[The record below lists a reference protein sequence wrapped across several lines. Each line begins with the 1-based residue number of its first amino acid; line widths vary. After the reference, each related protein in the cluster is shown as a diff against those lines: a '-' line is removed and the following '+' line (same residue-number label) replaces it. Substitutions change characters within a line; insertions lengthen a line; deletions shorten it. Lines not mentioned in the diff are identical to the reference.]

1 MIELNYALNTIFFLI
16 SGAMVMWMAAGFTAL
31 EAGSVRTKNVTE
43 ILTKNVALFAVA
55 SIAFL
60 LCGYKIMYGWVE
72 PAGHAMYADFFFQ
85 MVFVATAMSVVS
97 GAVAERK
104 KLWSFLIFSAVFAA
118 VIYPLEGQ
126 WTWGGGFL
134 SGLGFVD
141 FAGSGI
147 VHMAGASAALAAVLL
162 IGPRDG
168 KYDKNGR
175 PKNIPGNNM
184 PLVALGTLILWL
196 GWFFF
201 NGGSQLKFDTMSDAQ
216 ALGKIFV
223 NTNMAAAGGLLG
235 AMIVSKLWT
244 KRVVLNVTLNGA
256 LAGLVVITADPLSP
270 SPEFAIL
277 YGLLGG
283 IVIPGAMTL
292 LEKWGIDDP
301 VGAISVHGIA
311 GIIGL
316 LLVPIFNPDATI
328 LIQVLGIGVIG
339 GFVFTTSCAV
349 WFVLGKTVGIRVGK
363 EEELV
368 GSDMYEGT
376 GNAYPEFMNTQLN
389 KVRSTDDN

>member
-1 MIELNYALNTIFFLI
+1 MNELDYALNTVFFLI

-43 ILTKNVALFAVA
+43 ILTKNVALFSVA

-72 PAGHAMYADFFFQ
+72 PEGHAIYADFFFQ

-104 KLWSFLIFSAVFAA
+104 KLWSFLIFAVIFSAI
-118 VIYPLEGQ
+118 IYPLEGS

-134 SGLGFVD
+134 SQLGFFD

-147 VHMAGASAALAAVLL
+147 VHMAGAAAALASVIM
-162 IGPRDG
+162 IGAREG
-168 KYDKNGR
+168 KYDENGK
-175 PKNIPGNNM
+175 PKNIPGSNM
-184 PLVALGTLILWL
+184 PLVAIGTLILWL

-201 NGGSQLKFDTMSDAQ
+201 NGGSQLAFSTIADAN

-244 KRVVLNVTLNGA
+244 KKVILNVTLNGA
-256 LAGLVVITADPLSP
+256 LAGLVVITADPYSP
-270 SPEFAIL
+270 SPEIAVL
-277 YGLLGG
+277 YGALGG
-283 IVIPGAMTL
+283 ILIPLSMTL

-301 VGAISVHGIA
+301 VGAISVHGTA
-311 GIIGL
+311 GILGL

-339 GFVFTTSCAV
+339 GFVFTTSLAV
-349 WFVLGKTVGIRVGK
+349 WWLLHKTIGIRVGK

-376 GNAYPEFMNTQLN
+376 GNAYPEFIGMQKSEL
-389 KVRSTDDN
+389 RE

>member
-43 ILTKNVALFAVA
+43 ILTKNVALFSVA

-60 LCGYKIMYGWVE
+60 LCGYGVMYGWKE
-72 PAGHAMYADFFFQ
+72 PTTHSMYSDFFFQ

-104 KLWSFLIFSAVFAA
+104 KLWSFLIFSAIFAGL
-118 VIYPLEGQ
+118 IYPLQGS

-134 SGLGFVD
+134 SELGFFD

-147 VHMAGASAALAAVLL
+147 VHMAGASAALAAVLI

-168 KYDKNGR
+168 KYDKNGK
-175 PKNIPGNNM
+175 PKNIPGSNM

-201 NGGSQLKFDTMSDAQ
+201 NGGSQLAFSTIADAN

-244 KRVVLNVTLNGA
+244 KKVILNVTLNGA
-256 LAGLVVITADPLSP
+256 LAGLVVITADPYSP
-270 SPEFAIL
+270 SPEIAVL
-277 YGLLGG
+277 YGMLGG
-283 IVIPGAMTL
+283 ITIPFAMTL

-311 GIIGL
+311 GILGL
-316 LLVPIFNPDATI
+316 LLVPIFNSDST
-328 LIQVLGIGVIG
+328 VLAQSIGIVTIG
-339 GFVFTTSCAV
+339 GFVFVTSLGV
-349 WFVLGKTVGIRVGK
+349 WWVLHKTIGIRVGK
-363 EEELV
+363 KEEDV

-376 GNAYPEFMNTQLN
+376 GNAYPEFMD
-389 KVRSTDDN
+389 K

>member
-1 MIELNYALNTIFFLI
+1 MIETNYAINTIFFLI

-43 ILTKNVALFAVA
+43 ILTKNVALFSVA

-60 LCGYKIMYGWVE
+60 FLGYRLMYGWNE
-72 PAGHAMYADFFFQ
+72 PDTHSMYADFFFQ

-104 KLWSFLIFSAVFAA
+104 KLWSFLIFAALFSA
-118 VIYPLEGQ
+118 VIYPLEGS

-134 SGLGFVD
+134 SELGFFD

-147 VHMAGASAALAAVLL
+147 VHMAGAAAALASVIM
-162 IGPRDG
+162 IGARDG
-168 KYDKNGR
+168 KYDKNGK
-175 PKNIPGNNM
+175 PQNIPGSNM

-201 NGGSQLKFDTMSDAQ
+201 NGGSQLAFSTIDDAK

-244 KRVVLNVTLNGA
+244 KKVILNVTLNGA
-256 LAGLVVITADPLSP
+256 LAGLVVITADPYSP
-270 SPEFAIL
+270 SPEIAVL
-277 YGLLGG
+277 YGALGG
-283 IVIPGAMTL
+283 ILIPLSMTL

-301 VGAISVHGIA
+301 VGAISVHGTA
-311 GIIGL
+311 GILGL
-316 LLVPIFNPDATI
+316 MLVPIFNAEATA
-328 LIQVLGIGVIG
+328 LIQLLGIGVIG
-339 GFVFTTSCAV
+339 GYVFVSSIVV
-349 WFVLGKTVGIRVGK
+349 WWVLHKTIGIRVGK
-363 EEELV
+363 EEESV

-376 GNAYPEFMNTQLN
+376 GNAYPEF
-389 KVRSTDDN
+389 KK

>member
-1 MIELNYALNTIFFLI
+1 MMELNYALNTMFFLI
-16 SGAMVMWMAAGFTAL
+16 SGAMIMWMAAGFTAL

-60 LCGYKIMYGWVE
+60 LSGYEVMYGWNE
-72 PAGHAMYADFFFQ
+72 PETHSMYADFFFQ

-104 KLWSFLIFSAVFAA
+104 KLWSFLIFSAIFAGI
-118 VIYPLEGQ
+118 IYPLEGA
-126 WTWGGGFL
+126 WTWGGGWL
-134 SGLGFVD
+134 SQLGFFD

-147 VHMAGASAALAAVLL
+147 VHMAGASAALAAVLI

-168 KYDKNGR
+168 KYDKNGNPR
-175 PKNIPGNNM
+175 NIPGSNM
-184 PLVALGTLILWL
+184 PLVALGTLILWM

-201 NGGSQLKFDTMSDAQ
+201 NGGSQLAFNTVADAN

-235 AMIVSKLWT
+235 AMFISKLWT
-244 KRVVLNVTLNGA
+244 KKVILNVTLNGA
-256 LAGLVVITADPLSP
+256 LAGLVVITADPYTP
-270 SPEFAIL
+270 SPQIAVL

-283 IVIPGAMTL
+283 ITIPFAMSI

-316 LLVPIFNPDATI
+316 MLVPILNVDAMFGV
-328 LIQVLGIGVIG
+328 QAVGVLVIG
-339 GFVFTTSCAV
+339 GFVFLTSLGV
-349 WFVLGKTVGIRVGK
+349 WYALHKTIGIRVGK

-376 GNAYPEFMNTQLN
+376 GNAYPEFMEIKNV
-389 KVRSTDDN
+389 K

>member
-1 MIELNYALNTIFFLI
+1 MEVNYALNTIFFLI

-43 ILTKNVALFAVA
+43 ILTKNVALFSVA

-60 LCGYKIMYGWVE
+60 FCGYGLMYGWNE
-72 PAGHAMYADFFFQ
+72 PKSHSMYADFFFQ

-104 KLWSFLIFSAVFAA
+104 KLWSFLIFAAIFSA
-118 VIYPLEGQ
+118 VIYPLEGA

-134 SGLGFVD
+134 SELGFFD

-147 VHMAGASAALAAVLL
+147 VHMAGAAAALAAVII

-168 KYDKNGR
+168 KYDKNGK
-175 PKNIPGNNM
+175 PLNIPGSNM

-201 NGGSQLKFDTMSDAQ
+201 NGGSQLAFNTISDAN

-244 KRVVLNVTLNGA
+244 KKVILNVTLNGA
-256 LAGLVVITADPLSP
+256 LAGLVVITADPYSP
-270 SPEFAIL
+270 SPEIAVL
-277 YGLLGG
+277 YGMLGG
-283 IVIPGAMTL
+283 VVIPFAMSL
-292 LEKWGIDDP
+292 IEKWGIDDP
-301 VGAISVHGIA
+301 VGAISVHGVA

-316 LLVPIFNPDATI
+316 LLVPIFNADST
-328 LIQVLGIGVIG
+328 VLAQSIGIVTIG
-339 GFVFTTSCAV
+339 GFVFVSSLGV
-349 WFVLGKTVGIRVGK
+349 WWSLHKTIGIRVGK
-363 EEELV
+363 KEEEV

-376 GNAYPEFMNTQLN
+376 GNAYPEFMNRG
-389 KVRSTDDN
+389 K

>member
-1 MIELNYALNTIFFLI
+1 MVEINYALNTIFFLI

-43 ILTKNVALFAVA
+43 ILTKNVALFSVA

-60 LCGYKIMYGWVE
+60 LCGYNIMYGWNE
-72 PAGHAMYADFFFQ
+72 PESHSMYADFFFQ

-104 KLWSFLIFSAVFAA
+104 KLWSFLIFAALFSA
-118 VIYPLEGQ
+118 VIYPLEGS

-134 SGLGFVD
+134 AKLGFFD

-147 VHMAGASAALAAVLL
+147 VHMAGAAAALASVIM

-168 KYDKNGR
+168 KYDKNGK
-175 PKNIPGNNM
+175 PKNIPGSNM

-201 NGGSQLKFDTMSDAQ
+201 NGGSQLAFSTVADAD

-244 KRVVLNVTLNGA
+244 KKVILNVTLNGA
-256 LAGLVVITADPLSP
+256 LAGLVVITADPYST
-270 SPEFAIL
+270 SPEIAVV
-277 YGLLGG
+277 YGAMGG
-283 IVIPGAMTL
+283 ILIPLSMTL

-301 VGAISVHGIA
+301 VGAISVHGTA
-311 GIIGL
+311 GVLGL
-316 LLVPIFNPDATI
+316 LLVPIFNTNATVMAQ
-328 LIQVLGIGVIG
+328 LIGIGVIS
-339 GFVFTTSCAV
+339 GFVFTTSLGI
-349 WFVLGKTVGIRVGK
+349 WWVLDKTIGIRVGK

-376 GNAYPEFMNTQLN
+376 GNAYPEFMD
-389 KVRSTDDN
+389 K

>member
-1 MIELNYALNTIFFLI
+1 MIELTYALNTMFFLI

-43 ILTKNVALFAVA
+43 ILTKNVALFAAA

-60 LCGYKIMYGWVE
+60 FLGYRIMYGWNE
-72 PAGHAMYADFFFQ
+72 PGTHSMYADFFFQ

-104 KLWSFLIFSAVFAA
+104 KLWSFLIFAVIFSAI
-118 VIYPLEGQ
+118 IYPLEGS

-134 SGLGFVD
+134 SQLGFFD

-147 VHMAGASAALAAVLL
+147 VHMAGAAAALASVIM
-162 IGPRDG
+162 IGAREG
-168 KYDKNGR
+168 KYDENGK
-175 PKNIPGNNM
+175 PKNIPGSNM
-184 PLVALGTLILWL
+184 PLVAIGTLILWL

-201 NGGSQLKFDTMSDAQ
+201 NGGSQLAFSTIDDAN

-244 KRVVLNVTLNGA
+244 KKVILNVTLNGA
-256 LAGLVVITADPLSP
+256 LAGLVVITADPYSP
-270 SPEFAIL
+270 SPEIAVL
-277 YGLLGG
+277 YGALGG
-283 IVIPGAMTL
+283 ILIPLSMTL

-301 VGAISVHGIA
+301 VGAISVHGTA
-311 GIIGL
+311 GILGL

-339 GFVFTTSCAV
+339 GFVFTTSLAV
-349 WFVLGKTVGIRVGK
+349 WWLLHKTIGIRVGK

-368 GSDMYEGT
+368 GSDTYEGT
-376 GNAYPEFMNTQLN
+376 GNAYPEFIGMQKSEL
-389 KVRSTDDN
+389 RE

>member
-1 MIELNYALNTIFFLI
+1 MIETNYALNTIFFLI

-168 KYDKNGR
+168 KYNKTGK

-256 LAGLVVITADPLSP
+256 LAGLVIITADPLSP
-270 SPEFAIL
+270 SPQIAVL

-316 LLVPIFNPDATI
+316 LLVPIFNPDASI
-328 LIQVLGIGVIG
+328 LVQVLGIGILA
-339 GFVFTTSCAV
+339 GFVFTTSYAV
-349 WFVLGKTVGIRVGK
+349 WFVLGKTIGIRVGK

-376 GNAYPEFMNTQLN
+376 GNAYPEFMN
-389 KVRSTDDN
+389 K

>member
-1 MIELNYALNTIFFLI
+1 MVEINYALNTIFFLI

-43 ILTKNVALFAVA
+43 ILTKNVALFSVA

-60 LCGYKIMYGWVE
+60 LCGYNIMYGWNE
-72 PAGHAMYADFFFQ
+72 PESHSMYADFFFQ

-104 KLWSFLIFSAVFAA
+104 KLWSFLIFAALFSA
-118 VIYPLEGQ
+118 VIYPLEGS

-134 SGLGFVD
+134 NKLGFFD

-147 VHMAGASAALAAVLL
+147 VHMAGAAAALASVIM

-168 KYDKNGR
+168 KYDKNGK
-175 PKNIPGNNM
+175 PKNIPGSNM

-201 NGGSQLKFDTMSDAQ
+201 NGGSQLAFSTVADAD

-244 KRVVLNVTLNGA
+244 KKVILNVTLNGA
-256 LAGLVVITADPLSP
+256 LAGLVVITADPYST
-270 SPEFAIL
+270 SPEIAVV
-277 YGLLGG
+277 YGAMGG
-283 IVIPGAMTL
+283 ILIPLSMTL

-301 VGAISVHGIA
+301 VGAISVHGTA
-311 GIIGL
+311 GVLGL
-316 LLVPIFNPDATI
+316 LLVPIFNTNATVMAQ
-328 LIQVLGIGVIG
+328 LIGIGVIS
-339 GFVFTTSCAV
+339 GFVFTTSLGI
-349 WFVLGKTVGIRVGK
+349 WWVLDKTIGIRVGK

-376 GNAYPEFMNTQLN
+376 GNAYPEFMD
-389 KVRSTDDN
+389 K

>member
-1 MIELNYALNTIFFLI
+1 MIETNYAINTIFFLV

-43 ILTKNVALFAVA
+43 ILTKNVALFSVA

-60 LCGYKIMYGWVE
+60 FLGYRLMYGWNE
-72 PAGHAMYADFFFQ
+72 PDTHSMYADFFFQ

-104 KLWSFLIFSAVFAA
+104 KLWSFLIFAAIFSA
-118 VIYPLEGQ
+118 VIYPLEGS

-134 SGLGFVD
+134 SELGFFD

-147 VHMAGASAALAAVLL
+147 VHMAGAAAALASVIM
-162 IGPRDG
+162 IGARDG
-168 KYDKNGR
+168 KYDKNGK
-175 PKNIPGNNM
+175 PKNIPGSNM

-201 NGGSQLKFDTMSDAQ
+201 NGGSQLAFSTIADAN

-244 KRVVLNVTLNGA
+244 KKVILNVTLNGA
-256 LAGLVVITADPLSP
+256 LAGLVVITADPYSP
-270 SPEFAIL
+270 SPEIAVL
-277 YGLLGG
+277 YGALGG
-283 IVIPGAMTL
+283 ILVPLSMTL

-301 VGAISVHGIA
+301 VGAISVHGTA
-311 GIIGL
+311 GILGL
-316 LLVPIFNPDATI
+316 LLVPIFNSDATI
-328 LIQVLGIGVIG
+328 LIQVLGISVIG
-339 GFVFTTSCAV
+339 GFVFTTSLGI
-349 WFVLGKTVGIRVGK
+349 WWVLHKTIGIRVGK

-376 GNAYPEFMNTQLN
+376 GNAYPEFMD
-389 KVRSTDDN
+389 K

>member
-1 MIELNYALNTIFFLI
+1 MIEINYAVNTIFFLI

-43 ILTKNVALFAVA
+43 ILTKNVALFSVA

-60 LCGYKIMYGWVE
+60 LCGYNIMYGWNE
-72 PAGHAMYADFFFQ
+72 PGTHSMYADFFFQ

-104 KLWSFLIFSAVFAA
+104 KLWSFLIFAALFSA
-118 VIYPLEGQ
+118 VIYPLEGS

-134 SGLGFVD
+134 SELGFVD

-147 VHMAGASAALAAVLL
+147 VHMAGAAAALASVIM
-162 IGPRDG
+162 IGARDG
-168 KYDKNGR
+168 KYDKNGK
-175 PKNIPGNNM
+175 PKNIPGSNM

-201 NGGSQLKFDTMSDAQ
+201 NGGSQLAFSTIADAN

-244 KRVVLNVTLNGA
+244 KKVILNVTLNGA
-256 LAGLVVITADPLSP
+256 LAGLVVITADPYSP
-270 SPEFAIL
+270 SPEFAVL
-277 YGLLGG
+277 YGALGG
-283 IVIPGAMTL
+283 ILIPLSMTL

-301 VGAISVHGIA
+301 VGAISVHGMA
-311 GIIGL
+311 GIVGL
-316 LLVPIFNPDATI
+316 LLVPIFNADA
-328 LIQVLGIGVIG
+328 LVLVQLLGVGVIG
-339 GFVFTTSCAV
+339 GFVFTTSLV
-349 WFVLGKTVGIRVGK
+349 IWWVLDKTIGIRVGK

-376 GNAYPEFMNTQLN
+376 GNAYPEFMD
-389 KVRSTDDN
+389 K

>member
-1 MIELNYALNTIFFLI
+1 MDELSYALNTIFFVI

-31 EAGSVRTKNVTE
+31 EAGSVQTKNVTE

-60 LCGYKIMYGWVE
+60 FCGYGIMYGWNE
-72 PAGHAMYADFFFQ
+72 PKTHSMYADFFFQ

-104 KLWSFLIFSAVFAA
+104 KLWSFLIFAAIFTA

-134 SGLGFVD
+134 SELGFFD

-147 VHMAGASAALAAVLL
+147 VHMAGAAAALASVIM

-168 KYDKNGR
+168 KYDENGK
-175 PKNIPGNNM
+175 PLNIPGSNM
-184 PLVALGTLILWL
+184 PLVALGTLILWW

-201 NGGSQLKFDTMSDAQ
+201 NGGSQLAFSTIADAQ

-244 KRVVLNVTLNGA
+244 KKVILNVTLNGA
-256 LAGLVVITADPLSP
+256 LAGLVVITADPFSP
-270 SPEFAIL
+270 SPEIAVL
-277 YGLLGG
+277 YGALGG
-283 IVIPGAMTL
+283 ILIPMSMSL

-301 VGAISVHGIA
+301 VGAISVHGTA

-316 LLVPIFNPDATI
+316 LLVPIFNAEATMLAQ
-328 LIQVLGIGVIG
+328 LIGIVIIG
-339 GFVFTTSCAV
+339 GFVFTSSIVV
-349 WFVLGKTVGIRVGK
+349 WWGLHKTIGIRVGT

-376 GNAYPEFMNTQLN
+376 GNAYPEFMERRN
-389 KVRSTDDN
+389 

>member
-1 MIELNYALNTIFFLI
+1 MIETNYALNTIFFLI

-43 ILTKNVALFAVA
+43 ILTKNVALFSVA

-60 LCGYKIMYGWVE
+60 FLGYEIMYGWTE
-72 PAGHAMYADFFFQ
+72 PDTHSMYADFFFQ

-104 KLWSFLIFSAVFAA
+104 KLWSFLIFTAIFSA
-118 VIYPLEGQ
+118 VIYPLEGS

-134 SGLGFVD
+134 SELGFFD

-147 VHMAGASAALAAVLL
+147 VHMAGAAAALASVIM
-162 IGPRDG
+162 IGARDG
-168 KYDKNGR
+168 KYDKNGK
-175 PKNIPGNNM
+175 PKNIPGSNM

-201 NGGSQLKFDTMSDAQ
+201 NGGSQLAFSTIDDAN

-244 KRVVLNVTLNGA
+244 KKVILNVTLNGA
-256 LAGLVVITADPLSP
+256 LAGLVVITADPYSP
-270 SPEFAIL
+270 SPEFAVL
-277 YGLLGG
+277 YGALGG
-283 IVIPGAMTL
+283 ALIPMSMTL

-301 VGAISVHGIA
+301 VGAISVHGMA
-311 GIIGL
+311 GIVGL
-316 LLVPIFNPDATI
+316 LLVPIFNADA
-328 LIQVLGIGVIG
+328 LVLVQLLGVGVIG
-339 GFVFTTSCAV
+339 GFVFTTSLV
-349 WFVLGKTVGIRVGK
+349 IWWVLDKTIGIRVGK

-376 GNAYPEFMNTQLN
+376 GNAYPEFMD
-389 KVRSTDDN
+389 K

>member
-1 MIELNYALNTIFFLI
+1 MNELSYALNTIFFVI

-60 LCGYKIMYGWVE
+60 FCGYGIMYGWNE
-72 PAGHAMYADFFFQ
+72 PKTHSMYADFFFQ

-104 KLWSFLIFSAVFAA
+104 KLWSFLIFAA
-118 VIYPLEGQ
+118 IFTGFIYPLEGQ

-134 SGLGFVD
+134 SESGFFD

-147 VHMAGASAALAAVLL
+147 VHIAGAAAALASVIM

-168 KYDKNGR
+168 KYDENGK
-175 PKNIPGNNM
+175 PLNIPGSNM

-201 NGGSQLKFDTMSDAQ
+201 NGGSQLAFSTIADAQ

-244 KRVVLNVTLNGA
+244 KKVILNVTLNGA
-256 LAGLVVITADPLSP
+256 LAGLVVITADPFSP
-270 SPEFAIL
+270 SPEIAVL
-277 YGLLGG
+277 YGALGG
-283 IVIPGAMTL
+283 ILIPMSMSL

-301 VGAISVHGIA
+301 VGAISVHGTA

-316 LLVPIFNPDATI
+316 LLVPIFNAEATMLAQ
-328 LIQVLGIGVIG
+328 LIGIVTIG
-339 GFVFTTSCAV
+339 GFVFTSSIVV
-349 WFVLGKTVGIRVGK
+349 WWGLHKTIGIRVGK

-376 GNAYPEFMNTQLN
+376 GNAYPEFMERR
-389 KVRSTDDN
+389 K

>member
-1 MIELNYALNTIFFLI
+1 MEVDYALNTIFFLI

-43 ILTKNVALFAVA
+43 ILTKNIALFAVA

-60 LCGYKIMYGWVE
+60 LCGYEIMYGWNE
-72 PAGHAMYADFFFQ
+72 PETHSMYADFFFQ

-104 KLWSFLIFSAVFAA
+104 KLWSFLIFSAVFTAI
-118 VIYPLEGQ
+118 IYPLEGA

-134 SGLGFVD
+134 NKLGFFD

-147 VHMAGASAALAAVLL
+147 VHMAGAAAALAAVII

-168 KYDKNGR
+168 KYDKNGK
-175 PKNIPGNNM
+175 PKNIPGSNM

-201 NGGSQLKFDTMSDAQ
+201 NGGSQLAFSTVIDAQ

-270 SPEFAIL
+270 SPQIAVL
-277 YGLLGG
+277 YGMLGG
-283 IVIPGAMTL
+283 GIIPFAMTL
-292 LEKWGIDDP
+292 IEKWGIDDP

-316 LLVPIFNPDATI
+316 LLVPIFNADATI
-328 LIQVLGIGVIG
+328 VAQAIGIATIA
-339 GFVFTTSCAV
+339 GFVFIASLTV
-349 WFVLGKTVGIRVGK
+349 WWLLHKSIGVRVGK
-363 EEELV
+363 EEEQV

-376 GNAYPEFMNTQLN
+376 GNAYPEFM
-389 KVRSTDDN
+389 KK

>member
-1 MIELNYALNTIFFLI
+1 MNELSYALNTIFFVI

-60 LCGYKIMYGWVE
+60 FCGYGIMYGWNE
-72 PAGHAMYADFFFQ
+72 PKTHSMYADFFFQ

-104 KLWSFLIFSAVFAA
+104 KLWSFLIFAA
-118 VIYPLEGQ
+118 IFTGFIYPLEGQ

-134 SGLGFVD
+134 SESGFFD

-147 VHMAGASAALAAVLL
+147 VHIAGAAAALASVIM

-168 KYDKNGR
+168 KYDENGK
-175 PKNIPGNNM
+175 PLNIPGSNM

-201 NGGSQLKFDTMSDAQ
+201 NGGSQLAFSTIADAQ

-244 KRVVLNVTLNGA
+244 KKVILNVTLNGA
-256 LAGLVVITADPLSP
+256 LAGLVVITADPFSP
-270 SPEFAIL
+270 SPEIAVL
-277 YGLLGG
+277 YGALGG
-283 IVIPGAMTL
+283 ILIPMSMSL

-301 VGAISVHGIA
+301 VGAISVHGTA

-316 LLVPIFNPDATI
+316 LLVPIFNAEATMLAQ
-328 LIQVLGIGVIG
+328 LIGIVIIG
-339 GFVFTTSCAV
+339 GFVFTSSIVV
-349 WFVLGKTVGIRVGK
+349 WWGLHKTIGIRVGK

-376 GNAYPEFMNTQLN
+376 GNAYPEFMERR
-389 KVRSTDDN
+389 K

>member
-16 SGAMVMWMAAGFTAL
+16 SAAMVMWMAAGFTAL

-43 ILTKNVALFAVA
+43 ILTKNVALFSVA

-60 LCGYKIMYGWVE
+60 FLGYRLMYGWNE
-72 PAGHAMYADFFFQ
+72 PDTHSMYADFFFQ

-104 KLWSFLIFSAVFAA
+104 KLWSFLIFAALFSA
-118 VIYPLEGQ
+118 VIYPLEGS

-134 SGLGFVD
+134 SELGFFD

-147 VHMAGASAALAAVLL
+147 VHMAGAAAALASVIM
-162 IGPRDG
+162 IGARDG
-168 KYDKNGR
+168 KYDKNGK
-175 PKNIPGNNM
+175 PQNIPGSNM

-201 NGGSQLKFDTMSDAQ
+201 NGGSQLAFSTIDDAK

-244 KRVVLNVTLNGA
+244 KKVILNVTLNGA
-256 LAGLVVITADPLSP
+256 LAGLVVITADPYSP
-270 SPEFAIL
+270 SPEIAVL
-277 YGLLGG
+277 YGMLGG
-283 IVIPGAMTL
+283 VVVPFAMTL

-301 VGAISVHGIA
+301 VGAISVHGVA

-316 LLVPIFNPDATI
+316 LLVPIFNADSTI
-328 LIQVLGIGVIG
+328 LIQLLGIGVIG
-339 GFVFTTSCAV
+339 GFVFVTSLGI
-349 WFVLGKTVGIRVGK
+349 WWVLHKTIGIRVGK
-363 EEELV
+363 EEESV

-376 GNAYPEFMNTQLN
+376 GNAYPEFMD
-389 KVRSTDDN
+389 K

>member
-1 MIELNYALNTIFFLI
+1 
-16 SGAMVMWMAAGFTAL
+16 
-31 EAGSVRTKNVTE
+31 
-43 ILTKNVALFAVA
+43 
-55 SIAFL
+55 
-60 LCGYKIMYGWVE
+60 MYGWSE
-72 PAGHAMYADFFFQ
+72 PETHSMYADFFFQ

-104 KLWSFLIFSAVFAA
+104 KLWSFLIFSAVFTAI
-118 VIYPLEGQ
+118 IYPLEGA

-134 SGLGFVD
+134 NKLGFFD

-147 VHMAGASAALAAVLL
+147 VHMAGAAAALAAVII

-168 KYDKNGR
+168 KYDKNGK
-175 PKNIPGNNM
+175 PKNIPGSNM

-201 NGGSQLKFDTMSDAQ
+201 NGGSQLAFSTVIDAQ

-235 AMIVSKLWT
+235 AMVVSKLWT

-270 SPEFAIL
+270 SPQIAVL
-277 YGLLGG
+277 YGMLGG
-283 IVIPGAMTL
+283 GIIPFAMTL
-292 LEKWGIDDP
+292 IEKWGIDDP

-316 LLVPIFNPDATI
+316 LLVPIFNADATI
-328 LIQVLGIGVIG
+328 VAQAIGIATIA
-339 GFVFTTSCAV
+339 GFVFIASLTV
-349 WFVLGKTVGIRVGK
+349 WWLLHKSIGVRVGK
-363 EEELV
+363 EEEQV

-376 GNAYPEFMNTQLN
+376 GNAYPEFM
-389 KVRSTDDN
+389 KK

>member
-1 MIELNYALNTIFFLI
+1 MIEINYALNTIFFLI

-43 ILTKNVALFAVA
+43 ILTKNVALFSVA

-60 LCGYKIMYGWVE
+60 FLGYELMYGWNE
-72 PAGHAMYADFFFQ
+72 PESHSMYADFFFQ

-104 KLWSFLIFSAVFAA
+104 KLWSFLIFAALFSA
-118 VIYPLEGQ
+118 VIYPLEGS

-134 SGLGFVD
+134 SELGFFD

-147 VHMAGASAALAAVLL
+147 VHMAGAAAALASVIM
-162 IGPRDG
+162 IGARDG
-168 KYDKNGR
+168 KYDKNGK
-175 PKNIPGNNM
+175 PKNIPGSNM

-201 NGGSQLKFDTMSDAQ
+201 NGGSQLAFSTISDAD

-235 AMIVSKLWT
+235 AMVVSKIWT
-244 KRVVLNVTLNGA
+244 KKVILNVTLNGA
-256 LAGLVVITADPLSP
+256 LAGLVVITADPYSP
-270 SPEFAIL
+270 SPEFAVL
-277 YGLLGG
+277 YGAMGG
-283 IVIPGAMTL
+283 ILIPLSMTL

-301 VGAISVHGIA
+301 VGAISVHGTA
-311 GIIGL
+311 GVLGL
-316 LLVPIFNPDATI
+316 LLVPIFNVDAI
-328 LIQVLGIGVIG
+328 VLVQLFGIGVIG
-339 GFVFTTSCAV
+339 GFVFTTSLGI
-349 WFVLGKTVGIRVGK
+349 WWVLDKTIGIRVGK

-376 GNAYPEFMNTQLN
+376 GNAYPEFMD
-389 KVRSTDDN
+389 K

>member
-1 MIELNYALNTIFFLI
+1 MELNYAVNTIFFLI

-55 SIAFL
+55 SVAFL
-60 LCGYKIMYGWVE
+60 LSGYEIMYGWNE
-72 PAGHAMYADFFFQ
+72 PKTHSMYADFFFQ
-85 MVFVATAMSVVS
+85 MVFCATAMSIVS

-104 KLWSFLIFSAVFAA
+104 KLWSFLIFSAIFTGF
-118 VIYPLEGQ
+118 IYPLEGA

-134 SGLGFVD
+134 SKLGFVD

-147 VHMAGASAALAAVLL
+147 VHMAGAAAAIAAVII
-162 IGPRDG
+162 IGPREG
-168 KYDKNGR
+168 KYDKHGN
-175 PKNIPGNNM
+175 PKNIPGSNM

-201 NGGSQLKFDTMSDAQ
+201 NGGSQLAFSTIVDAK

-235 AMIVSKLWT
+235 AMIASKLWS
-244 KRVVLNVTLNGA
+244 KKVILNVTLNGT

-270 SPEFAIL
+270 SPEVAVL
-277 YGLLGG
+277 YGAMGG
-283 IVIPGAMTL
+283 AVIPFVMSL

-316 LLVPIFNPDATI
+316 LLVPIFNTDATMLAQSI
-328 LIQVLGIGVIG
+328 GIVTIG
-339 GFVFTTSCAV
+339 GFVFTTSIII
-349 WFVLGKTVGIRVGK
+349 WWTLHKTIGIRVGK
-363 EEELV
+363 KEETV

-376 GNAYPEFMNTQLN
+376 GNAYPEFMNN
-389 KVRSTDDN
+389 DN

>member
-1 MIELNYALNTIFFLI
+1 MIEINYAVNTIFFLI

-43 ILTKNVALFAVA
+43 ILTKNVALFSVA

-60 LCGYKIMYGWVE
+60 LCGYNIMYGWNE
-72 PAGHAMYADFFFQ
+72 PGTHSMYADFFFQ

-104 KLWSFLIFSAVFAA
+104 KLWSFLIFAALFSA
-118 VIYPLEGQ
+118 VIYPLEGS

-134 SGLGFVD
+134 SELGFVD

-147 VHMAGASAALAAVLL
+147 VHMAGAAAALASVIM
-162 IGPRDG
+162 IGARDG
-168 KYDKNGR
+168 KYDKNGK
-175 PKNIPGNNM
+175 PKNIPGSNM

-201 NGGSQLKFDTMSDAQ
+201 NGGSQLAFSTIADAN

-244 KRVVLNVTLNGA
+244 KKVILNVTLNGA
-256 LAGLVVITADPLSP
+256 LAGLVVITADPYSP
-270 SPEFAIL
+270 SPEFAVL
-277 YGLLGG
+277 YGALGG
-283 IVIPGAMTL
+283 ILIPLSMTL

-301 VGAISVHGIA
+301 VGAISVHGMA
-311 GIIGL
+311 GIVGL
-316 LLVPIFNPDATI
+316 LLVPIFNADA
-328 LIQVLGIGVIG
+328 LVLVQLLGIGVIG
-339 GFVFTTSCAV
+339 GFVFTTSLV
-349 WFVLGKTVGIRVGK
+349 IWWVLDKTIGIRVGK

-376 GNAYPEFMNTQLN
+376 GNAYPEFMD
-389 KVRSTDDN
+389 K

>member
-1 MIELNYALNTIFFLI
+1 MELNYAVNTIFFLI

-55 SIAFL
+55 SVAFL
-60 LCGYKIMYGWVE
+60 LSGYEIMYGWNE
-72 PAGHAMYADFFFQ
+72 PKTHSMYADFFFQ
-85 MVFVATAMSVVS
+85 MVFCATAMSIVS

-104 KLWSFLIFSAVFAA
+104 KLWSFLIFSAIFTGF
-118 VIYPLEGQ
+118 IYPLEGA

-134 SGLGFVD
+134 SKLGFVD

-147 VHMAGASAALAAVLL
+147 VHMAGAAAAIAAVII
-162 IGPRDG
+162 IGPREG
-168 KYDKNGR
+168 KYDKHGN
-175 PKNIPGNNM
+175 PKNIPGSNM

-201 NGGSQLKFDTMSDAQ
+201 NGGSQLAFSTIVDAK

-235 AMIVSKLWT
+235 AMIASKLWS
-244 KRVVLNVTLNGA
+244 KKVILNVTLNGT

-270 SPEFAIL
+270 SPEVAVL
-277 YGLLGG
+277 YGAMGG
-283 IVIPGAMTL
+283 AVIPFVMSL

-316 LLVPIFNPDATI
+316 LLVPIFNTDATMLAQSI
-328 LIQVLGIGVIG
+328 GIVTIG
-339 GFVFTTSCAV
+339 GFVFTTSIII
-349 WFVLGKTVGIRVGK
+349 WWTLHKTIGIRVGK
-363 EEELV
+363 KEEMV

-376 GNAYPEFMNTQLN
+376 GNAYPEFMNN
-389 KVRSTDDN
+389 DN

>member
-1 MIELNYALNTIFFLI
+1 MIELTYALNTMFFLI

-43 ILTKNVALFAVA
+43 ILTKNVALFAAA

-60 LCGYKIMYGWVE
+60 FLGYRIMYGWNE
-72 PAGHAMYADFFFQ
+72 PGTHSMYADFFFQ

-104 KLWSFLIFSAVFAA
+104 KLWSFLIFAVIFSAI
-118 VIYPLEGQ
+118 IYPLEGS

-134 SGLGFVD
+134 SQLGFFD

-147 VHMAGASAALAAVLL
+147 VHMAGAAAALASVIM
-162 IGPRDG
+162 IGAREG
-168 KYDKNGR
+168 KYDENGK
-175 PKNIPGNNM
+175 PKNIPGSNM
-184 PLVALGTLILWL
+184 PLVAIGTLILWL

-201 NGGSQLKFDTMSDAQ
+201 NGGSQLAFSTIADAN

-244 KRVVLNVTLNGA
+244 KKVILNVTLNGA
-256 LAGLVVITADPLSP
+256 LAGLVVITADPYSP
-270 SPEFAIL
+270 SPEIAVI
-277 YGLLGG
+277 YGALGG
-283 IVIPGAMTL
+283 ILIPLSMTL

-301 VGAISVHGIA
+301 VGAISVHGTA
-311 GIIGL
+311 GILGL

-339 GFVFTTSCAV
+339 GFVFTTSLAV
-349 WFVLGKTVGIRVGK
+349 WWLLHKTIGIRVGK

-376 GNAYPEFMNTQLN
+376 GNAYPEFIGMQKSEL
-389 KVRSTDDN
+389 RE

>member
-1 MIELNYALNTIFFLI
+1 MIEINYAVNTIFFLI

-43 ILTKNVALFAVA
+43 ILTKNVALFSVA

-60 LCGYKIMYGWVE
+60 LCGYNIMYGWNE
-72 PAGHAMYADFFFQ
+72 PETHSMYADFFFQ

-104 KLWSFLIFSAVFAA
+104 KLWSFLIFAALFSA
-118 VIYPLEGQ
+118 VIYPLEGS

-134 SGLGFVD
+134 SELGFVD

-147 VHMAGASAALAAVLL
+147 VHMAGAAAALASVIM
-162 IGPRDG
+162 IGARDG
-168 KYDKNGR
+168 KYDKNGK
-175 PKNIPGNNM
+175 PKNIPGSNM

-201 NGGSQLKFDTMSDAQ
+201 NGGSQLAFSTIADAN

-244 KRVVLNVTLNGA
+244 KKVILNVTLNGA
-256 LAGLVVITADPLSP
+256 LAGLVVITADPYSP
-270 SPEFAIL
+270 SPEFAVL
-277 YGLLGG
+277 YGALGG
-283 IVIPGAMTL
+283 ILIPLSMTL

-301 VGAISVHGIA
+301 VGAISVHGMA
-311 GIIGL
+311 GIVGL
-316 LLVPIFNPDATI
+316 LLVPIFNADA
-328 LIQVLGIGVIG
+328 LVLVQLLGVGVIG
-339 GFVFTTSCAV
+339 GFVFTTSLV
-349 WFVLGKTVGIRVGK
+349 IWWVLDKTIGIRVGK

-376 GNAYPEFMNTQLN
+376 GNAYPEFMD
-389 KVRSTDDN
+389 K

>member
-1 MIELNYALNTIFFLI
+1 MVELNYALNTIFFLI

-43 ILTKNVALFAVA
+43 ILTKNVALFSVA

-60 LCGYKIMYGWVE
+60 FCGYGLMYGWNE
-72 PAGHAMYADFFFQ
+72 PKSHSMYADFFFQ

-104 KLWSFLIFSAVFAA
+104 KLWSFLIFAAIFSA
-118 VIYPLEGQ
+118 VIYPLEGA

-134 SGLGFVD
+134 SELGFFD

-147 VHMAGASAALAAVLL
+147 VHMAGAAAALAAVII

-168 KYDKNGR
+168 KYDKNGK
-175 PKNIPGNNM
+175 PLNIPGSNM

-201 NGGSQLKFDTMSDAQ
+201 NGGSQLAFNTISDAN

-223 NTNMAAAGGLLG
+223 NTNMAAAGGVLG

-244 KRVVLNVTLNGA
+244 KKGILNVTLNGA
-256 LAGLVVITADPLSP
+256 LAGLVVITADPYSP
-270 SPEFAIL
+270 SPEIAVL
-277 YGLLGG
+277 YGMLGG
-283 IVIPGAMTL
+283 VVIPFAMSL
-292 LEKWGIDDP
+292 IEKWGIDDP
-301 VGAISVHGIA
+301 VGAISVHGVA

-316 LLVPIFNPDATI
+316 LLVPIFNADST
-328 LIQVLGIGVIG
+328 VLAQSIGIVTIG
-339 GFVFTTSCAV
+339 GFVFVSSLGV
-349 WFVLGKTVGIRVGK
+349 WWSLHKTIGIRVGK
-363 EEELV
+363 KEEEV

-376 GNAYPEFMNTQLN
+376 GNAYPEFMD
-389 KVRSTDDN
+389 K

>member
-1 MIELNYALNTIFFLI
+1 MNELGYALNTVFFLI
-16 SGAMVMWMAAGFTAL
+16 SGAMIMWMAAGFTAL

-55 SIAFL
+55 SVAFL

-118 VIYPLEGQ
+118 VIYPLEGA

-134 SGLGFVD
+134 SRLGFVD
-141 FAGSGI
+141 FAGAGI
-147 VHMAGASAALAAVLL
+147 VHMTGACAALAAVLL

-168 KYDKNGR
+168 KYDAHGN
-175 PKNIPGNNM
+175 PQNIPGNCM

-201 NGGSQLKFDTMSDAQ
+201 NGGSQLKFDTLSDAS
-216 ALGKIFV
+216 ALAKIFV
-223 NTNMAAAGGLLG
+223 NTNMAASGGLLG

-270 SPEFAIL
+270 SPEFAVL

-283 IVIPGAMTL
+283 IVMPGAMTL

-301 VGAISVHGIA
+301 VGAISVHGVA

-316 LLVPIFNPDATI
+316 LLVPVFNTDATI
-328 LIQVLGIGVIG
+328 LAQLYGIGIIG
-339 GFVFTTSCAV
+339 GFVFTASYAV
-349 WFVLGKTVGIRVGK
+349 WFVLGKTIGIRVGQ

-376 GNAYPEFMNTQLN
+376 GNAYPEFM
-389 KVRSTDDN
+389 KKKRVIRRA

>member
-1 MIELNYALNTIFFLI
+1 MIELTYALNTMFFLI

-43 ILTKNVALFAVA
+43 ILTKNVALFAAA

-60 LCGYKIMYGWVE
+60 FLGYRIMYGWNE
-72 PAGHAMYADFFFQ
+72 PGTHSMYADFFFQ

-104 KLWSFLIFSAVFAA
+104 KLWSFLIFAVIFSAI
-118 VIYPLEGQ
+118 IYPLEGS

-134 SGLGFVD
+134 SQLGFFD

-147 VHMAGASAALAAVLL
+147 VHMAGAAAALASVIM
-162 IGPRDG
+162 IGAREG
-168 KYDKNGR
+168 KYDENGK
-175 PKNIPGNNM
+175 PKNIPGSNM
-184 PLVALGTLILWL
+184 PLVAIGTLILWL

-201 NGGSQLKFDTMSDAQ
+201 NGGSQLAFSTIDDAN

-244 KRVVLNVTLNGA
+244 KKVILNVTLNGA
-256 LAGLVVITADPLSP
+256 LAGLVVITADPYSP
-270 SPEFAIL
+270 SPEIAVI
-277 YGLLGG
+277 YGALGG
-283 IVIPGAMTL
+283 ILIPLSMTL

-301 VGAISVHGIA
+301 VGAISVHGTA
-311 GIIGL
+311 GILGL

-339 GFVFTTSCAV
+339 GFVFTTSLAV
-349 WFVLGKTVGIRVGK
+349 WWLLHKTIGIRVGK

-376 GNAYPEFMNTQLN
+376 GNAYPEFIGMQKSEL
-389 KVRSTDDN
+389 RE

>member
-1 MIELNYALNTIFFLI
+1 MIELTYALNTMFFLI

-43 ILTKNVALFAVA
+43 ILTKNVALFAAA

-60 LCGYKIMYGWVE
+60 FLGYRIMYGWNE
-72 PAGHAMYADFFFQ
+72 PGTHSMYADFFFQ

-104 KLWSFLIFSAVFAA
+104 KLWSFLIFAVIFSAI
-118 VIYPLEGQ
+118 IYPL
-126 WTWGGGFL
+126 GF
-134 SGLGFVD
+134 FD

-147 VHMAGASAALAAVLL
+147 VHMAGAAAALASVIM
-162 IGPRDG
+162 IGAREG
-168 KYDKNGR
+168 KYDENGK
-175 PKNIPGNNM
+175 PKNIPGSNM
-184 PLVALGTLILWL
+184 PLVAIGTLILWL

-201 NGGSQLKFDTMSDAQ
+201 NGGSQLAFSTIADAN

-244 KRVVLNVTLNGA
+244 KKVILNVTLNGA
-256 LAGLVVITADPLSP
+256 LAGLVVITADPYSP
-270 SPEFAIL
+270 SPEIAVL
-277 YGLLGG
+277 YGALGG
-283 IVIPGAMTL
+283 ILIPLSMTL

-301 VGAISVHGIA
+301 VGAISVHGTA
-311 GIIGL
+311 GILGL

-339 GFVFTTSCAV
+339 GFVFTTSLAV
-349 WFVLGKTVGIRVGK
+349 WWLLHKTIGIRVGK

-376 GNAYPEFMNTQLN
+376 GNAYPEFIGMQKSEL
-389 KVRSTDDN
+389 RE

>member
-376 GNAYPEFMNTQLN
+376 GNAYPEFIN
-389 KVRSTDDN
+389 K